1 MKTKKT
7 AVIYAR
13 QSSGADD
20 FSDSVENQINNCKA
34 LAKSENIEIVG
45 VFQDLNTSGK
55 TYPVGAEK
63 VAEND
68 AAFQKWFM
76 QQTGNKKFRMGLGQ
90 VMAQLSIVDYV
101 IVDDMTRLY
110 RPFRGSYLENYIN
123 NALTDNNVAVLQVKG
138 GKIDLS
144 KFDQSLITM
153 LKNAINDEQI
163 ANQKKKSM
171 QQLRKRRDSGFFAN
185 GGGKAFGTVYNPA
198 DGSIEIKAEFIP
210 AIQYIFNEIE
220 KYTPYLTIIQH
231 LNTEYSNLVDK
242 CFYYT
247 NLYHIVD
254 NPLYCG
260 YMTNSE
266 GFLIQNRQITNPCIT
281 FEQWQK
287 VKELVHSK
295 KGKPAKAKKNWLP
308 FSGLLYCG
316 NCGSR
321 LVSGIDKGRVYYYCM
336 AGSNY
341 LKDVNCKGSRVYV
354 EVTKDEYT
362 GLFNAIKPLLV
373 LALFKGIDDRKQR
386 AAASKNLSTLQADIV
401 NLQTKQQ
408 GLTDLYIKGLLS
420 IEDLEKN
427 LAGIKAELQQK
438 QEKIL
443 MLSHTPDETSKHLA
457 MMDKKFTAEKFI
469 SGELENSEYET
480 ALKMVVKRI
489 DVYTDKIIV
498 DTIYGIVEIPRTSK
512 GRHFTTSELV
522 INGKTDDTLS
532 CTIIYKTGCK
542 KVLADWGKIK
552 ILSR

>member
-1 MKTKKT
+1 MGNTKK

-20 FSDSVENQINNCKA
+20 FSESVENQINNCKA
-34 LAKSENIEIVG
+34 LAKTENIEIIG

-68 AAFQKWFM
+68 AAFQKWFIN
-76 QQTGNKKFRMGLGQ
+76 QTGNKKYRTGLGE
-90 VMAQLSIVDYV
+90 ALKLLKSIDYI

-123 NALTDNNVAVLQVKG
+123 NALTDSNVAVLQVKG

-144 KFDQSLITM
+144 KFDQNLITM

-171 QQLRKRRDSGFFAN
+171 QQLRKRKDNGYYAN
-185 GGGKAFGTVYNPA
+185 GGGKAFGTVYNVA
-198 DGSIEIKAEFIP
+198 DGSITINEDCIP

-220 KYTPYLTIIQH
+220 KYTPYLTIIQNLNVKYGH
-231 LNTEYSNLVDK
+231 LAKGK

-266 GFLIQNRQITNPCIT
+266 GFLIQNKQITNPCIT
-281 FEQWQK
+281 FDQWQK
-287 VKELVHSK
+287 VKNLVHSK

-316 NCGSR
+316 SCGAK
-321 LVSGIDKGRVYYYCM
+321 LVSGTDKGKVYYYCM

-341 LKDVNCKGSRVYV
+341 LKKDNCRAARIYMD
-354 EVTKDEYT
+354 TLYT
-362 GLFNAIKPLLV
+362 AVKPLLIM
-373 LALFKGIDDRKQR
+373 ALFKSMDDEKKR
-386 AAASKNLSTLQADIV
+386 ANKKHDADKINAELANLSM
-401 NLQTKQQ
+401 KQQ
-408 GLTDLYIKGLLS
+408 GITDMYIKGLIS
-420 IEDLEKN
+420 IDDMEKTLTN
-427 LAGIKAELQQK
+427 IKAEMQK
-438 QEKIL
+438 LNNELISINYVEDEATQHLHNVEKKL
-443 MLSHTPDETSKHLA
+443 TADMFLSD
-457 MMDKKFTAEKFI
+457 
-469 SGELENSEYET
+469 ELEKSTYET
-480 ALKMVVKRI
+480 LLKQVVKRI
-489 DVYTDKIIV
+489 DVYADYIAVDTVYGKIQIARINKKLPAAKII
-498 DTIYGIVEIPRTSK
+498 
-512 GRHFTTSELV
+512 
-522 INGKTDDTLS
+522 INGKHNITANVIYITGQKS
-532 CTIIYKTGCK
+532 TIAEFDS
-542 KVLADWGKIK
+542 LAIMTA
-552 ILSR
+552 

>member
-1 MKTKKT
+1 
-7 AVIYAR
+7 
-13 QSSGADD
+13 
-20 FSDSVENQINNCKA
+20 
-34 LAKSENIEIVG
+34 
-45 VFQDLNTSGK
+45 
-55 TYPVGAEK
+55 
-63 VAEND
+63 
-68 AAFQKWFM
+68 
-76 QQTGNKKFRMGLGQ
+76 MGLGQ

-266 GFLIQNRQITNPCIT
+266 GFLIQ
-281 FEQWQK
+281 
-287 VKELVHSK
+287 
-295 KGKPAKAKKNWLP
+295 
-308 FSGLLYCG
+308 
-316 NCGSR
+316 
-321 LVSGIDKGRVYYYCM
+321 
-336 AGSNY
+336 
-341 LKDVNCKGSRVYV
+341 
-354 EVTKDEYT
+354 
-362 GLFNAIKPLLV
+362 
-373 LALFKGIDDRKQR
+373 
-386 AAASKNLSTLQADIV
+386 
-401 NLQTKQQ
+401 
-408 GLTDLYIKGLLS
+408 
-420 IEDLEKN
+420 
-427 LAGIKAELQQK
+427 
-438 QEKIL
+438 
-443 MLSHTPDETSKHLA
+443 
-457 MMDKKFTAEKFI
+457 
-469 SGELENSEYET
+469 
-480 ALKMVVKRI
+480 
-489 DVYTDKIIV
+489 
-498 DTIYGIVEIPRTSK
+498 
-512 GRHFTTSELV
+512 
-522 INGKTDDTLS
+522 
-532 CTIIYKTGCK
+532 
-542 KVLADWGKIK
+542 
-552 ILSR
+552 

>member
-45 VFQDLNTSGK
+45 IFQDLNTSGK

-110 RPFRGSYLENYIN
+110 RPFRGSYLENYIS
-123 NALTDNNVAVLQVKG
+123 NALTDNGVAVLQVKG

-198 DGSIEIKAEFIP
+198 DGSITIKDEFIP

-220 KYTPYLTIIQH
+220 KYTPYLEI
-231 LNTEYSNLVDK
+231 EYSTSYNIEFANSKDSSTVTGKKSAQL
-242 CFYYT
+242 T
-247 NLYHIVD
+247 ARNIQM
-254 NPLYCG
+254 PL
-260 YMTNSE
+260 
-266 GFLIQNRQITNPCIT
+266 
-281 FEQWQK
+281 
-287 VKELVHSK
+287 
-295 KGKPAKAKKNWLP
+295 
-308 FSGLLYCG
+308 
-316 NCGSR
+316 
-321 LVSGIDKGRVYYYCM
+321 
-336 AGSNY
+336 
-341 LKDVNCKGSRVYV
+341 
-354 EVTKDEYT
+354 
-362 GLFNAIKPLLV
+362 
-373 LALFKGIDDRKQR
+373 
-386 AAASKNLSTLQADIV
+386 
-401 NLQTKQQ
+401 
-408 GLTDLYIKGLLS
+408 
-420 IEDLEKN
+420 
-427 LAGIKAELQQK
+427 
-438 QEKIL
+438 
-443 MLSHTPDETSKHLA
+443 
-457 MMDKKFTAEKFI
+457 
-469 SGELENSEYET
+469 
-480 ALKMVVKRI
+480 
-489 DVYTDKIIV
+489 
-498 DTIYGIVEIPRTSK
+498 
-512 GRHFTTSELV
+512 
-522 INGKTDDTLS
+522 
-532 CTIIYKTGCK
+532 
-542 KVLADWGKIK
+542 
-552 ILSR
+552 